1 MPDLT
6 SRPNMPADEPMYIQ
20 IYRSTRDEILAGRIA
35 PGCKLPSI
43 RTVSE
48 RLGVSRTPVALA
60 YEQLLAE
67 GYVNSRPRSGL
78 FAAELDA
85 ALSPAINKTSESS
98 PVLPSPARAYH
109 ALAGEG
115 TAYDF
120 GYGTV
125 DLDRFPYAKWRR
137 LLNQCFLPENNRVL
151 LYGDYQGEREL
162 RTEVCAYLH
171 QSRGIRCSP
180 EQIVIGAGTYHSLD
194 LLFQLLQSDVSTLA
208 AEEAVNDGVKALFEQ
223 SRFSLRPLR
232 LESDGI
238 RMEDVY
244 ASGAQAVYV
253 TPSHQFPYGMTLS
266 IGKRT
271 KLLDWA
277 NQTGAYLIEND
288 YDGEFRYGG
297 RPIPALQS
305 LDDHG
310 RVVYVGT
317 FSKALTPSLRLSYL
331 ILTPELLERF
341 RQRKHSFDQLAS
353 TVFQKTLQQFMLSG
367 DFERHIRRMRK
378 VYGSKHHALLVA
390 IRSRFGSSADII
402 GAGSGLH
409 LLMKV
414 KNGMSEEELVRSAKQ
429 AGVHVYPTS
438 IYALKPELAP
448 ASTVLLG
455 FGGMKE
461 NDIPAGIERLARAWL

>member
-1 MPDLT
+1 MPGITPQWNT
-6 SRPNMPADEPMYIQ
+6 SSTDPMYIQ
-20 IYRSTRDEILAGRIA
+20 IYRSTRDDILAGRIA
-35 PGCKLPSI
+35 PGGKLPSI
-43 RTVSE
+43 RNLSE

-67 GYVNSRPRSGL
+67 GYAISKPRSGL
-78 FAAELDA
+78 FAVKLDA
-85 ALSPAINKTSESS
+85 ALAPAASGADRMSAI
-98 PVLPSPARAYH
+98 LPSPPRAYH
-109 ALAGEG
+109 ASPSEA
-115 TAYDF
+115 ARYDF
-120 GYGTV
+120 GYGTI
-125 DLDRFPYAKWRR
+125 DLDSFPYAKWRK
-137 LLNQCFLPENNRVL
+137 LLNLCFLPENNRVL
-151 LYGDYQGEREL
+151 MYGDYQGEPEL
-162 RTEVCAYLH
+162 RTEIGAYLH
-171 QSRGIRCSP
+171 QSRGIRCTP

-194 LLFQLLQSDVSTLA
+194 LLFQLLQGEVTALA
-208 AEEAVNDGVKALFEQ
+208 AEEAVNDGVKALLEQ
-223 SRFSLRPLR
+223 SRFTLHPLR

-244 ASGAQAVYV
+244 ESRAQALYV

-310 RVVYVGT
+310 RVIYVGT

-341 RQRKHSFDQLAS
+341 RQKKHSFDQLAS
-353 TVFQKTLQQFMLSG
+353 PIFQKTLQLFMQSG
-367 DFERHIRRMRK
+367 DFERHVRRMRK
-378 VYGSKHHALLVA
+378 VYGGRHHALLTA
-390 IRSRFGSSADII
+390 IRSRFGDKAAVI

-414 KNGMSEEELVRSAKQ
+414 RNGMSEEKLVRSAKQ

-448 ASTVLLG
+448 SSTVLLG
-455 FGGMKE
+455 FGGMNE
-461 NDIPAGIERLARAWL
+461 DDIHVGIERLSRMWL